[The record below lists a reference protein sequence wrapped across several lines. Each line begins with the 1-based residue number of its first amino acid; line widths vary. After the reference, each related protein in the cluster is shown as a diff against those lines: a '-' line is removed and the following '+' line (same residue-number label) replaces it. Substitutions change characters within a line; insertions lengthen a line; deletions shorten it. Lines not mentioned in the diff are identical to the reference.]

1 MTQTE
6 NTTESVVR
14 QNVRESEIHSINNKV
29 VAQSAEDIQA
39 LVNRTLSKQMNT
51 ITERVYQQM
60 EKRLQTERFR
70 RGGSRRLRA
79 AFPRGRRPP
88 GPPAGPQARIPFRPS
103 AQGIVPLRRDVG
115 FLVLCEVIL
124 WRLRISFQELHR
136 I

>member
-70 RGGSRRLRA
+70 RGR
-79 AFPRGRRPP
+79 F
-88 GPPAGPQARIPFRPS
+88 
-103 AQGIVPLRRDVG
+103 
-115 FLVLCEVIL
+115 
-124 WRLRISFQELHR
+124 
-136 I
+136 